1 MLNRLL
7 PQNTAARHRVRAL
20 VRKAHVVPAHLR
32 RNFAT
37 PTPEGVEGLRRLLT
51 DSYFPKVYPG
61 TDMETFFN
69 SPEGKRGLANHMTD
83 RLDRDRYDLVPWI
96 DSAMRLQGAKVLEI
110 GCGTGS
116 GTVALAEQG
125 AEVVGL
131 DLSDN
136 ALDVARFRARAYGLP
151 RVSFVQGNAQEMSRL
166 LGDFTPDLII
176 FLAVIEHMTLSER
189 RQALREAWSL
199 LPVGKFLCI
208 TETPNRLWFYDSH
221 TSHLPFFHWLPD
233 ELAMEFSRF
242 SPRFPF
248 NTRFNGNGSETALMT
263 LVREG
268 RGFSFHEL
276 ELAFPGETKLRVV
289 SDQTRFLY
297 RRNPL
302 IAAKR
307 VLAGDARRERILHG
321 YAPTRDRAFF
331 RENINIIIQK
341 LG

>member
-1 MLNRLL
+1 MLNKLL
-7 PQNTAARHRVRAL
+7 PQNTPARYSVRRL
-20 VRKAHVVPAHLR
+20 VRKVHVVPARLR
-32 RNFAT
+32 RNFT
-37 PTPEGVEGLRRLLT
+37 SPTPEGVEGLRRLLR
-51 DSYFPKVYPG
+51 DVYFPSVYSN
-61 TDMETFFN
+61 TDMDAFFG
-69 SPEGKRGLANHMTD
+69 SADAKKAFANHLSE

-96 DSAMRLQGAKVLEI
+96 DSAVPLRGAKVLEI

-131 DLSDN
+131 DLSAQ
-136 ALDVARFRARAYGLP
+136 ALEVARFRAEAHGLE
-151 RVSFVQGNAQEMSRL
+151 RISFVQGNAQEMSKL
-166 LGDFTPDLII
+166 LGGFTPDLII
-176 FLAVIEHMTLSER
+176 FLAVIEHMTLAER
-189 RQALREAWSL
+189 RAALREAWGI
-199 LPVGKFLCI
+199 LPAGKFLCI
-208 TETPNRLWFYDSH
+208 TETPNRLWFYDGH

-233 ELAMEFSRF
+233 ELAMEFARF

-248 NTRFNGNGSETALMT
+248 NTRFNGGGAAEMT
-263 LVREG
+263 PFLREG

-276 ELAFPGETKLRVV
+276 ELALAPEAQLRVV
-289 SDQTRFLY
+289 SDQTSFLY

-307 VLAGDARRERILHG
+307 LLAGDGRRERLLHA
-321 YAPTRDRAFF
+321 YAPNRDRAFF